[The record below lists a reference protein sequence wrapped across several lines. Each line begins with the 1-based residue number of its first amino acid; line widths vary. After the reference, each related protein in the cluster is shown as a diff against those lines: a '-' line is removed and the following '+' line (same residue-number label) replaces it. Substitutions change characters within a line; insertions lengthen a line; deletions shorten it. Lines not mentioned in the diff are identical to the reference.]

1 MLVLILGILCSV
13 MLLVT
18 VIACG
23 KYIEQVHHSE
33 SLQRSVDI
41 YTARSAKDWA
51 NIRRLLSD
59 NKNALDTL
67 DATKKLFDMECNVSA
82 HYKSVYRQALAE
94 AQEERDA
101 KKVLREQLANKT
113 QECVVL
119 ARELDI
125 YIAKFEGDM

>member
-1 MLVLILGILCSV
+1 MFVLILGVLCFV

-41 YTARSAKDWA
+41 YTARSAKDW
-51 NIRRLLSD
+51 NTIMKLLAD
-59 NKNALDTL
+59 NKNALGIWELCKKEL
-67 DATKKLFDMECNVSA
+67 DNERNICA
-82 HYKSVYRQALAE
+82 HYKGLYRQAIAE

-113 QECVVL
+113 QEVVVL
-119 ARELDI
+119 ARELDT